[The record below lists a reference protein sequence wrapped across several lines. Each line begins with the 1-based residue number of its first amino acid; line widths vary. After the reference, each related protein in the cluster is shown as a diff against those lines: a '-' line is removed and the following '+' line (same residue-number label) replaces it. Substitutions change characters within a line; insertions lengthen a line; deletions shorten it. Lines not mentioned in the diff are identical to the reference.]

1 MRNVTVRL
9 NLLAKDRINA
19 LDIVEA
25 TEGQVYIGIMVKNFN
40 SVDEAVEQILEFQ
53 QAKIPVSVGL
63 GAGDP
68 TQWKRVAEAAIRTKP
83 VHVNQVFPA
92 AGYTLAALKGV
103 GSDHTLVNALISPAG
118 SPGKVSVCTGPVSQ
132 KFQDIISCDGAAA
145 MLREIGVHSVKFY
158 PIEGQSR
165 LEEVAEMVRASV
177 RQGITIFEPTGG
189 IDIHSVHKVVEVCA
203 ENGAEIII
211 PHIYTALV
219 DKTTGLTNPKEAAKL
234 LAALSGC

>member
-1 MRNVTVRL
+1 MKNVTVRL
-9 NLLAKDRINA
+9 NLLAKDRNNA

-25 TEGQVYIGIMVKNFN
+25 TEGQVYIGIMVKNF
-40 SVDEAVEQILEFQ
+40 SSIDEAVEQILDFQ
-53 QAKIPVSVGL
+53 QANIPVSVGL

-68 TQWKRVAEAAIRTKP
+68 TQWKRVVEAAIRTKP

-103 GSDHTLVNALISPAG
+103 GSDHTIVNALISPAG
-118 SPGKVSVCTGPVSQ
+118 SPGKVSVCTGPESRN
-132 KFQDIISCDGAAA
+132 FQDAIFCDAAAA
-145 MLREIGVHSVKFY
+145 MLQEIGVHSVKFY

-165 LEEVAEMVRASV
+165 LDEVAEMVRASV

-203 ENGAEIII
+203 ENGAKIII

-219 DKTTGLTNPKEAAKL
+219 DKTTGLTDPKEAAKL
-234 LAALSGC
+234 LTSLSGC

>member
-1 MRNVTVRL
+1 MKNVTVRL
-9 NLLAKDRINA
+9 NLLAKDRKNA

-25 TEGQVYIGIMVKNFN
+25 TEGQVYIGIMVKNFK
-40 SVDEAVEQILEFQ
+40 SIDEAVEQILEFQ

-68 TQWKRVAEAAIRTKP
+68 MQWKRVVEAAVRTKP
-83 VHVNQVFPA
+83 AHVNQVFPA

-103 GSDHTLVNALISPAG
+103 GSDHTIVNALIRPASG
-118 SPGKVSVCTGPVSQ
+118 PGQVSICTGPESQ
-132 KFQDIISCDGAAA
+132 KFQDVISCDAAAA

-165 LEEVAEMVRASV
+165 LDEVAEMVKDAV

-189 IDIHSVHKVVEVCA
+189 IDIHSVHRVVEVCA
-203 ENGAEIII
+203 ENGAKMII
-211 PHIYTALV
+211 PHIYSAFV
-219 DKTTGLTNPKEAAKL
+219 DKVTGLTDPGEAAKL
-234 LAALSGC
+234 IKSLSGC

>member
-1 MRNVTVRL
+1 MRNVTVCL
-9 NLLAKDRINA
+9 NLLAKDRQNA

-25 TEGQVYIGIMVKNFN
+25 TEGQVYIGIMVKNFS
-40 SVDEAVEQILEFQ
+40 SVDEAVEQILDYQ
-53 QAKIPVSVGL
+53 RVKIPVSVGL

-68 TQWKRVAEAAIRTKP
+68 LQWKRVVEAAVRTKP

-92 AGYTLAALKGV
+92 AGYTLGALKGV
-103 GSDHTLVNALISPAG
+103 GSDHTMVNALISPAG
-118 SPGKVSVCTGPVSQ
+118 GPGKVSVCTGPESRN
-132 KFQDIISCDGAAA
+132 FQDAISCDAAAA
-145 MLREIGVHSVKFY
+145 MLKEIGVHSVKFY

-165 LEEVAEMVRASV
+165 LDEVAEMVRASV

-203 ENGAEIII
+203 ENGAKIII

-219 DKTTGLTNPKEAAKL
+219 DKTTGLTDPRQAASL
-234 LAALSGC
+234 LASF

>member
-1 MRNVTVRL
+1 MGNRIIRL
-9 NLLAKDRINA
+9 NLLAKDRQNA

-25 TEGQVYIGIMVKNFN
+25 TEGQVYIGIMVKNFRSIN
-40 SVDEAVEQILEFQ
+40 EAVEQILDFQ
-53 QAKIPVSVGL
+53 QANIPVSVGL

-68 TQWKRVAEAAIRTKP
+68 TQWQRVVEAAVRTKP

-103 GSDHTLVNALISPAG
+103 GSDHTIVNALISPADG
-118 SPGKVSVCTGPVSQ
+118 VGKVTVCTGPESQ
-132 KFQDIISCDGAAA
+132 HFKDSISCDAAAA
-145 MLREIGVHSVKFY
+145 MLKEIGITSVKLY

-165 LEEVAEMVRASV
+165 LDEVAEMVRAAV

-203 ENGAEIII
+203 ANGAKFII
-211 PHIYTALV
+211 PHIYTALI
-219 DKTTGLTNPKEAAKL
+219 DKVTGLTDPEEAAKL
-234 LAALSGC
+234 IKSLSGR

>member
-1 MRNVTVRL
+1 MSNITVRI
-9 NLLAKDRINA
+9 NLLAKDRQNA

-40 SVDEAVEQILEFQ
+40 SIDEAVEQILDFQ
-53 QAKIPVSVGL
+53 QAEIPVSVGL

-68 TQWKRVAEAAIRTKP
+68 SQWQRVVEAAVRTKP

-103 GSDHTLVNALISPAG
+103 GSDHTLVNALISPAEG
-118 SPGKVSVCTGPVSQ
+118 IGKVSVCTGPESRN
-132 KFQDIISCDGAAA
+132 FPDSISCDAAAA
-145 MLREIGVHSVKFY
+145 MLKEIGIRSVKLY
-158 PIEGQSR
+158 PIGGQSR
-165 LEEVAEMVRASV
+165 LEEVAEMVRAAV

-189 IDIHSVHKVVEVCA
+189 IDIHSVHKVVDVCA
-203 ENGAEIII
+203 KNGAEMII

-219 DKTTGLTNPKEAAKL
+219 DKATGLTDPREVAKL
-234 LAALSGC
+234 IKSLSGR

>member
-1 MRNVTVRL
+1 MNNVTVRI
-9 NLLAKDRINA
+9 NLLAKDLHIA

-25 TEGQVYIGIMVKNFN
+25 TEGQVYIGIMVKKFKT
-40 SVDEAVEQILEFQ
+40 VDEAVEQILEFQ

-68 TQWKRVAEAAIRTKP
+68 TQWQRVVEAAVRTKP

-103 GSDHTLVNALISPAG
+103 GSDHTIVNALISPANKI
-118 SPGKVSVCTGPVSQ
+118 GKVSVCTGPESRN
-132 KFQDIISCDGAAA
+132 FQDSISCDAAAA
-145 MLREIGVHSVKFY
+145 MLKEIGVRSVKFY

-165 LEEVAEMVRASV
+165 LEEVAEMVRAAV

-189 IDIHSVHKVVEVCA
+189 IDTISAHKVVEVCA
-203 ENGAEIII
+203 ENGAELII

-219 DKTTGLTNPKEAAKL
+219 DKITGLTDPREAAKL
-234 LAALSGC
+234 IKSLLAC